1 MKDVNIKHA
10 DHITLVHLRGER
22 LPLISERVQRLV
34 INILK
39 DLDCQTWI
47 VDPFARAFV
56 GSGDENSNSDVGVFL
71 DTLDYI
77 KKQANVDNLVLPMH
91 TGRAQEH
98 GIDRARGATRLDDW
112 ADVRW
117 LLSKTEEGRFFSAD
131 GRDVLLE
138 QQALAFDEA
147 TRSLRLGGASAKVA
161 KKMAMEDAFVQVV
174 KENPGITT
182 NQVFEIMNLD
192 PTSKPMRAA
201 MKSALHYKRVK
212 VKAIGTAKVWYPID
226 HLATLGEV

>member
-1 MKDVNIKHA
+1 
-10 DHITLVHLRGER
+10 
-22 LPLISERVQRLV
+22 
-34 INILK
+34 
-39 DLDCQTWI
+39 
-47 VDPFARAFV
+47 V

-77 KKQANVDNLVLPMH
+77 KKQANVENLILPMH

-117 LLSKTEEGRFFSAD
+117 LLSKTEEGRFFAAD
-131 GRDVLLE
+131 GRDVFLE

-147 TRSLRLGGASAKVA
+147 SRGLRLGGASAKVA
-161 KKMAMEDAFVQVV
+161 KRLANEDQFVAMVEAH
-174 KENPGITT
+174 PGKTT
-182 NQVFEIMNLD
+182 NELFELLGID
-192 PTSKPMRAA
+192 PTSKPMRSA

-212 VKAIGTAKVWYPID
+212 VKTVGTAKVWYPQ
-226 HLATLGEV
+226 AFVETFNG